1 MADENIDDLIK
12 EMKQVTDKQ
21 RKFAEEN
28 GVNSPQFKAL
38 AEKSAD
44 IEKRFEE
51 ANEAANQKYAAEQK
65 EREELKDRIKDLEGL
80 AAAGASTGSD
90 GEAMKKDAMAVMG
103 AMLVKSWPEFIS
115 DPQNEQK
122 AARVFGS
129 MKNFDFQ
136 SADAKTMGQFV
147 KRYNEKA
154 SSDLLRTDIGEY
166 GGFLCPPEYAD
177 MLNKVIIESGPIRRF
192 ATVKQVSSKTY
203 IEPIRTSI
211 GKAFRPGEARSADS
225 SISKYGE
232 NDFSPQRMTSIT
244 PVTQDMLLFNAYDIV
259 NEIMMDSAEQF
270 AVLEGQEFF
279 DGDGVNKGLG
289 WSLDVNVPE
298 YTTAGSGVITFD
310 DMINITGEL
319 KRGYD
324 PMYMFNRKSL
334 VGFRLLKDS
343 SGRYLWNPAFGDAA
357 SGAPATINGYRYSAE
372 FIEFDDIDA
381 GAGKFPV
388 LFADMRKFYQIVDRA
403 DISIIRDE
411 VTQKAAA
418 IIEYAT
424 HKYSVGKVKIHEAGV
439 RMKVKA

>member
-1 MADENIDDLIK
+1 MADEKLDDLIK

-21 RKFAEEN
+21 REFAEKN
-28 GVNSPQFKAL
+28 GINSPEFKAL

-44 IEKRFEE
+44 IEARFEKANEE
-51 ANEAANQKYAAEQK
+51 ANKKYAEAQK
-65 EREELKDRIKDLEGL
+65 ASEELKDRIKDLEGL
-80 AAAGASTGSD
+80 YAAGGSAGVD
-90 GEAMKKDAMAVMG
+90 GEQMKKDAIAVMG

-136 SADAKTMGQFV
+136 SADAKQMGQFV

-154 SSDLLRTDIGEY
+154 SADVLRTDIGEF

-211 GKAFRPGEARSADS
+211 GKAFRPGENRAADK

-270 AVLEGQEFF
+270 SVLEGQEFF

-289 WSLDVNVPE
+289 WSLDANVPE
-298 YTTAGSGVITFD
+298 FTTAGSGVITFD
-310 DMINITGEL
+310 DMIKITGEL
-319 KRGYD
+319 KTGYD

-334 VGFRLLKDS
+334 VFFRLLKDT
-343 SGRYLWNPAFGDAA
+343 SGRFLWNPAFGDAA
-357 SGAPATINGYRYSAE
+357 SGAPASINGYRYSSE
-372 FIEFDDIDA
+372 FIEFDDADA

-403 DISIIRDE
+403 DVSIIRDD
-411 VTQKAAA
+411 VTAADA
-418 IIEYAT
+418 ARVIYTT
-424 HKYSVGKVKIHEAGV
+424 HKYSVGKVKIQEAGV